1 MTWKQHLPQQAWSVS
16 HRSLLVVI
24 CFRPHI
30 TRFGACELETLSLRD
45 KPDADI
51 VERRRPQRPS
61 KIAAWMWIFILLENR
76 DAVTRERERATL
88 PEGQE
93 LYYFMFLLQHAHR
106 GLLCW
111 YCDVV
116 GRHIEK
122 IKSVLHSSL
131 QALPYDI
138 LLDMVSRNA
147 FFQGDLHWVLTMKV
161 KLSQPR
167 YSCPLRPG
175 ILLWS

>member
-61 KIAAWMWIFILLENR
+61 NIAAWMWIFILLENR
-76 DAVTRERERATL
+76 DAVTRERESNSPWRPRAILFYVFITACSPWPVML
-88 PEGQE
+88 ILWRCRASYWKNKKCVAQLSPSPSIWHITWYGFKKCFFSRWPSLGANNEGQ
-93 LYYFMFLLQHAHR
+93 A
-106 GLLCW
+106 
-111 YCDVV
+111 
-116 GRHIEK
+116 
-122 IKSVLHSSL
+122 
-131 QALPYDI
+131 
-138 LLDMVSRNA
+138 
-147 FFQGDLHWVLTMKV
+147 
-161 KLSQPR
+161 
-167 YSCPLRPG
+167 
-175 ILLWS
+175 